1 MQSFFKRIVRCIL
14 ILTVMVES
22 VTYGNTDVEEERYL
36 PPKESVIQLD
46 NFLWNKESI
55 EEVQGVIQ
63 NCGNGISVFYKDIQS
78 GYTYIYN
85 ERQKYFIASIIKAPY
100 CMYIYDLASQGKCDL
115 NKTYIY
121 ADRHTAEGTGKI
133 KEMSIGTVFTLRQLL
148 EYCIKYSDNV
158 AMNIIREN
166 FPVSGYKEYAK
177 EIGLRYIED
186 IKYATN
192 GDIRVSEA
200 GIYIEAIYNFI
211 EQNTYGPELRQLMLS
226 TTNPMII
233 STYPVVRKYGW
244 ANQSFHDIAI
254 VEGPRPYLLCI
265 LTNHDGDFISFRK
278 ISQIIEKQVINNYI
292 EAKPSPYQIIVNN
305 QSKDIVGYDING
317 STYLSI
323 RQIAEVINATASR
336 FSITWDKN
344 KSAIIINIGEMYQSS
359 VKVTNQKISSNAIP
373 IESRIYIDG
382 KEVILSTYNING
394 TTYFKLRDLG
404 ELIKIQINWLKDK
417 KCISIVA

>member
-1 MQSFFKRIVRCIL
+1 MQSFFKRIVRYVLVLVLMTENIAYAN
-14 ILTVMVES
+14 TNMVEKEYLSS
-22 VTYGNTDVEEERYL
+22 VKSGMY
-36 PPKESVIQLD
+36 SD
-46 NFLWNKESI
+46 NFLWSMESVK
-55 EEVQGVIQ
+55 EVQKVIES
-63 NCGNGISVFYKDIQS
+63 CGDGISVFYKDIQS

-85 ERQKYFIASIIKAPY
+85 ETQKYFIASIIKAPY
-100 CMYIYDLASQGKCDL
+100 CMYIYELASKGKCDL
-115 NKTYIY
+115 NRSYVY
-121 ADRHTAEGTGKI
+121 AGRHRAEGTGKI

-158 AMNIIREN
+158 AMNIIKEN

-192 GDIRVSEA
+192 GDIHVSEA

-211 EQNTYGPELRQLMLS
+211 QQNTYGPELRQLMLS

-233 STYPVVRKYGW
+233 SNYPVVRKYGW

-254 VEGPRPYLLCI
+254 IEGPRPYLLCI
-265 LTNHDGDFISFRK
+265 LTNHDGDFMSFRK
-278 ISQIIEKQVINNYI
+278 ISQVIEKQVVNNYI
-292 EAKPSPYQIIVNN
+292 EAKPSPYEIIVNN
-305 QSKDIVGYDING
+305 QGKDIVGYDING

-323 RQIAEVINATASR
+323 RQIAEALNITESK
-336 FSITWDKN
+336 FSITWDKSKN
-344 KSAIIINIGEMYQSS
+344 AIIINLGEMYQSS
-359 VKVTNQKISSNAIP
+359 VKTTNQKISSNAIP
-373 IESRIYIDG
+373 IESRIYIDR